1 MEDEVIINCDWLQYS
16 VLLEDDDPEF
26 ECPDGFR
33 LEVLQGN
40 NIFRHRI
47 IVWDGQG
54 RKWLTLL
61 WSPFSSRLPKRIMT
75 VQVANELLYGYAIN
89 MSFNLLQKI
98 VHCRFNSLG
107 RVDICADFQMSK
119 EKMEVL
125 KHLNS
130 GHYYVQAK
138 SEGST
143 WWHKENDT
151 KNGMTFFN
159 NHLHCQTWGSHKSQ
173 IKVKCYYK
181 SREQDMLA
189 PDPCPDKPYII
200 KMWEDAGWDLKNV
213 WRLEFS
219 LSKTSKG
226 MYENKHIGLA
236 EVSSSEWM
244 THLFYQLYTS
254 RFIVRQ
260 NEGKKNKKKNE
271 DRIVPFLT
279 LPKEDSLFRWS
290 VGDNQRP
297 ELSSAVKALRALMTQ
312 TQSEVI
318 MCNKDAAEYLATTV
332 MSVVRNNRLETY
344 FHNHYSDS
352 VEGWAQTYV
361 NSTGE
366 GIFNV
371 DGHPDKTWN

>member
-1 MEDEVIINCDWLQYS
+1 MDEVLINCDWLQYS
-16 VLLEDDDPEF
+16 VILDEDEPEF
-26 ECPDGFR
+26 ECPGGFR

-40 NIFRHRI
+40 NIYRNRI

-61 WSPFSSRLPKRIMT
+61 WSPYSSRLPKRIMS

-98 VHCRFNSLG
+98 VGCQFNSLG
-107 RVDICADFQMSK
+107 RVDVCADFQMTP

-151 KNGMTFFN
+151 KGQVIFFN

-173 IKVKCYYK
+173 IKVKCYFK
-181 SREQDMLA
+181 SREQGMLA
-189 PDPCPDKPYII
+189 QNPEPEKPYIV
-200 KMWEDAGWDLKNV
+200 KMWDDAGWDNKNV

-226 MYENKHIGLA
+226 MYDNRHIGLA

-244 THLFYQLYTS
+244 THLFYQLYKS

-260 NEGKKNKKKNE
+260 NEGKRTEKKNQ
-271 DRIVPFLT
+271 DRIIPFLT
-279 LPKEDSLFRWS
+279 LPAEDSLFRWS
-290 VGDNQRP
+290 VGDSQRP
-297 ELSSAVKALRALMTQ
+297 EMSSAVKALRALMTQ

-318 MCNKDAAEYLATTV
+318 LCNQDAAEYLATTV
-332 MSVVRNNRLETY
+332 VSVVRNNRLETY
-344 FHNHYSDS
+344 FHNHYGDS
-352 VEGWAQTYV
+352 IEGWAQTYV
-361 NSTGE
+361 NGCGE
-366 GIFNV
+366 GIFDV

>member
-16 VLLEDDDPEF
+16 VILGEDDPEF

-40 NIFRHRI
+40 NIFRHRL

-61 WSPFSSRLPKRIMT
+61 WSPYSSRLNKRLMT
-75 VQVANELLYGYAIN
+75 VQVANELLYGCAIN
-89 MSFNLLQKI
+89 MSFNVLQKI
-98 VHCRFNSLG
+98 VCCRFNSLG
-107 RVDICADFQMSK
+107 RVDVCADFQMSE

-138 SEGST
+138 SEGSI

-151 KNGMTFFN
+151 KGYATYFT

-181 SREQDMLA
+181 SREQGMLA
-189 PDPCPDKPYII
+189 SEPCPEKPYII
-200 KMWEDAGWDLKNV
+200 KMWEDAGWNVKNV

-226 MYENKHIGLA
+226 MYDNKHIGLE
-236 EVSSSEWM
+236 EVSSSEWL
-244 THLFYQLYTS
+244 THLFYQLYSS

-260 NEGKKNKKKNE
+260 NEGKRGSKKNE
-271 DRIVPFLT
+271 DKIIPFLA
-279 LPKEDSLFRWS
+279 LPQEDSLFRWS
-290 VGDNQRP
+290 VGDTQRP
-297 ELSSAVKALRALMTQ
+297 EMSDAVKALRALMTQ

-318 MCNKDAAEYLATTV
+318 LCNQDAAEYLATAI

-344 FHNHYSDS
+344 FHNHYGDS

-361 NSTGE
+361 NGSGE

-371 DGHPDKTWN
+371 DGHPGKTWN

>member
-16 VLLEDDDPEF
+16 VLLEEDEPEF

-47 IVWDGQG
+47 IVWDLQG

-61 WSPFSSRLPKRIMT
+61 WSPYSSRLNKRLMT

-89 MSFNLLQKI
+89 MSYKLLQSI
-98 VHCRFNSLG
+98 VPCWFNSLG
-107 RVDICADFQMSK
+107 RVDVCADFQMTN

-143 WWHKENDT
+143 WWHKKNDD
-151 KNGMTFFN
+151 KSGKTFYN

-181 SREQDMLA
+181 SREQGMLA
-189 PDPCPDKPYII
+189 NEPHPEKPYII
-200 KMWEDAGWDLKNV
+200 KMWQDAGWDVKNV

-226 MYENKHIGLA
+226 MYDNKHIGLE

-244 THLFYQLYTS
+244 THIFYQLYTS

-260 NEGKKNKKKNE
+260 NAGRRDDKKNGDPVVK
-271 DRIVPFLT
+271 FLD
-279 LPKEDSLFRWS
+279 LPKEDSLFRWT
-290 VGDNQRP
+290 VGDSQRP
-297 ELSSAVKALRALMTQ
+297 ESPDSVKTLRALMSQ

-318 MCNKDAAEYLATTV
+318 ICNQQAAECLATAIV
-332 MSVVRNNRLETY
+332 SLVHNNRLDSY
-344 FHNHYSDS
+344 FHNHYAEE
-352 VEGWAQTYV
+352 VEVWAQNYV
-361 NSTGE
+361 DTAGTGVYE
-366 GIFNV
+366 V
-371 DGHPDKTWN
+371 DGHPSKTWN